1 MSCFAYRCSR
11 KQRTKLEK
19 TLRNLEARVAS
30 FRTIGQEALG
40 LPETAKTNDGKG
52 SGCSLLD
59 GVMASALAP
68 SASSHSGPENSEEES
83 VAMAVMEGLQRAG
96 RARAKKRTNSE
107 HTWERVVAAEKFRS
121 QLAATATSPS
131 SSADW
136 LQLYAE
142 FHRS

>member
-30 FRTIGQEALG
+30 FQTIGQEALG
-40 LPETAKTNDGKG
+40 LPETAKSNDAKG
-52 SGCSLLD
+52 LGVSLLE

-68 SASSHSGPENSEEES
+68 SRSGPGNSEEES
-83 VAMAVMEGLQRAG
+83 VAMAVIEGLQRAG

-121 QLAATATSPS
+121 HLSAAVTSPS